1 MNFSTIRDRLLAT
14 AAAGLLA
21 IIPTTAV
28 ADCYRFGDIVTLA
41 GIFAP
46 AIVAENGNPDPSGL
60 AGRTSDL
67 LLFDG
72 LICVLADPVSSSVA
86 DAGDVQ
92 LRCPDLALQEGE
104 RATLRGR
111 LFGAHTGNGHTPIL
125 LMCRDD

>member
-1 MNFSTIRDRLLAT
+1 MNLPTNRNRLLAT

-21 IIPTTAV
+21 IVPTAAA

-72 LICVLADPVSSSVA
+72 LICVFADSISRHVA
-86 DAGDVQ
+86 DAGNVQ
-92 LRCPDLALQEGE
+92 LHCPSLVLQEGE
-104 RATLRGR
+104 PVTLRGR
-111 LFGAHTGNGHTPIL
+111 LFGARTGNGHTPIL
-125 LMCRDD
+125 LVCRDD